1 MKLKNKCAIITGASQ
16 GLGFEITKK
25 FIQEGA
31 HVVMCARNSE
41 LLQNAANELAT
52 FSNNE
57 NKLIAQPTDI
67 SQPKEVDA
75 LVQRTLKEI
84 GHIDILVSNAGV
96 YGTKGPIE
104 EIDWDKWSE
113 AIDINLKGTVFL
125 SRAVLPHMKKHQHG
139 KMIFISGGGATK
151 PLPFLS
157 AYAASKAAVVRFA
170 ETLAE
175 EVKAFNIDVNSVAPG
190 SLNTRLLDEIL
201 EAGPEKIGKTFY
213 ELSLKQQATGGT
225 PLHVG
230 ADLCIFLASQE
241 SDGITGRLISAL
253 WDPWR
258 KFPEYIDD
266 IKNSDIYTL
275 RRIIPDDRGKTWGN
289 V

>member
-16 GLGFEITKK
+16 GLGFEIAKQ

-31 HVVMCARNSE
+31 HVVLCARNTT
-41 LLQNAANELAT
+41 LLQNAVNELST
-52 FSNNE
+52 FSK
-57 NKLIAQPTDI
+57 NKNKIIAKPTDI
-67 SQPKEVDA
+67 SKPQEVNA
-75 LVQRTLKEI
+75 LIQKTLEEI

-104 EIDWDKWSE
+104 EINWDEWSE

-125 SRAVLPHMKKHQHG
+125 SRAVLPHMKKQQHG

-175 EVKAFNIDVNSVAPG
+175 EVKTFNIDVNSVAPG
-190 SLNTRLLDEIL
+190 ALNTRLLDEIL
-201 EAGPEKIGKTFY
+201 EAGPEKVGKAFY
-213 ELSLKQQATGGT
+213 ELSLKQQETGGT

-230 ADLCIFLASQE
+230 ADLCVFLASQE
-241 SDGITGRLISAL
+241 SDDITGRLISAL

-258 KFPEYIDD
+258 KLPEHIDD

-275 RRIIPDDRGKTWGN
+275 RRIVPGDRGKTWDH